1 MQIDQTAA
9 IITGGASGLGEATA
23 RALRSAGAQVVIF
36 DRDAER
42 GMAVAGEIGAG
53 FAEVDVTD
61 EDSVAAGIKAAVTH
75 MGKINAVVNC
85 AGIASGEKT
94 VGRDG
99 PHRLDSFKRTI
110 DINLVGTFNV
120 LRLAAA
126 EMSNN
131 EPDQDSARG
140 VIVNTAS
147 IAAFDGQMGQ
157 ASYAA
162 SKAGIAGLSLPVA
175 RDLARN
181 GIRVM
186 AIAPGIFLT
195 PMLEGLGQ
203 EIIDGLAVDVTFP
216 KRLGKPS
223 EYASLVKFIIEND
236 YLNGEVIRIDGA
248 LRMR

>member
-1 MQIDQTAA
+1 MHIDQTAA

-23 RALRSAGAQVVIF
+23 RAFRDAGAKVVIF
-36 DRDAER
+36 DRDAKR
-42 GMAVAGEIGAG
+42 GMDVATEIGAG

-61 EDSVAAGIKAAVTH
+61 EESVAAGITAAVAH
-75 MGKINAVVNC
+75 MGKINACINC

-99 PHRLDSFKRTI
+99 PHALDSFQRTI
-110 DINLVGTFNV
+110 NINLIGTFNV

-126 EMSNN
+126 EMAGN
-131 EPDQDSARG
+131 EPDEDGARG
-140 VIVNTAS
+140 VIINTAS
-147 IAAFDGQMGQ
+147 VAAFDGQMGQ
-157 ASYAA
+157 VSYAA
-162 SKAGIAGLSLPVA
+162 SKAGIAGMSLPVS

-181 GIRVM
+181 GIRIM

-223 EYASLVKFIIEND
+223 EFASLARFIVENG

>member
-1 MQIDQTAA
+1 MQISQTAA

-23 RALRSAGAQVVIF
+23 RRFRNAGAQVTIF
-36 DRDAER
+36 DLDDVR
-42 GMAVAGEIGAG
+42 GPEVANEIGAG
-53 FAEVDVTD
+53 FAKVNVTD
-61 EDSVAAGIKAAVTH
+61 PDSVSAGISAAVDE
-75 MGKINAVVNC
+75 MGLINACVNC

-99 PHRLDSFKRTI
+99 PHALDSFQRTI
-110 DINLVGTFNV
+110 DINLIGTFNV

-126 EMSNN
+126 QMSGNAPN
-131 EPDQDSARG
+131 EDDERG
-140 VIVNTAS
+140 VIINTAS

-157 ASYAA
+157 VSYAA
-162 SKAGIAGLSLPVA
+162 SKAGIAGMSLPVA

-181 GIRVM
+181 GIRIM

-216 KRLGKPS
+216 KRLGKPA
-223 EYASLVKFIIEND
+223 EFASLVQFIVENG

>member
-9 IITGGASGLGEATA
+9 IITGGASDLGEATA
-23 RALRSAGAQVVIF
+23 RTLRSAGAQVVIF

-42 GMAVAGEIGAG
+42 GTAVAAEIGAG

-61 EDSVAAGIKAAVTH
+61 EDSVAAGIKTAVAH
-75 MGKINAVVNC
+75 MGKINACVNC

-131 EPDQDSARG
+131 EPDQDGARG

-216 KRLGKPS
+216 KRLGKPA

-236 YLNGEVIRIDGA
+236 YLNGEVIRLDGA

>member
-1 MQIDQTAA
+1 MQIDRTAA

-23 RALRSAGAQVVIF
+23 RKFRDAGAQVVIF
-36 DRDAER
+36 DRDQKR
-42 GMAVAGEIGAG
+42 GEAVAQEIGAG

-61 EDSVAAGIKAAVTH
+61 EASVSAGIKAAVSH
-75 MGKINAVVNC
+75 MGKINACINC

-99 PHRLDSFKRTI
+99 PHALDSFQRTVN
-110 DINLVGTFNV
+110 INLIGTFNV

-126 EMSNN
+126 EMAGNAPN
-131 EPDQDSARG
+131 EDGERG

-157 ASYAA
+157 VSYAA
-162 SKAGIAGLSLPVA
+162 SKAGIAGMSLPVS

-181 GIRVM
+181 GIRIM

-203 EIIDGLAVDVTFP
+203 EIIDGLAIDVTFP
-216 KRLGKPS
+216 KRLGKPA
-223 EYASLVKFIIEND
+223 EFASLAQFIVENG

>member
-23 RALRSAGAQVVIF
+23 RAFRKAGANVVIF
-36 DRDAER
+36 DRDAAR
-42 GMAVAGEIGAG
+42 GTEVADEIGAG

-61 EDSVAAGIKAAVTH
+61 EASVASGITLAVAH
-75 MGKINAVVNC
+75 MGKINACVNC
-85 AGIASGEKT
+85 AGIAIGEKT

-99 PHRLDSFKRTI
+99 PHALNTFQRTV

-126 EMSNN
+126 QMAGNAPN
-131 EPDQDSARG
+131 EDGERG

-147 IAAFDGQMGQ
+147 VAAFDGQMGQ
-157 ASYAA
+157 VSYAA
-162 SKAGIAGLSLPVA
+162 SKAGIAGMSLPVS
-175 RDLARN
+175 RDLARS
-181 GIRVM
+181 GIRIM

-203 EIIDGLAVDVTFP
+203 EIIDGLSVDVTFP
-216 KRLGKPS
+216 KRLGKPA
-223 EYASLVKFIIEND
+223 EFASLAQFIVENG

>member
-1 MQIDQTAA
+1 MRINQTSA
-9 IITGGASGLGEATA
+9 IITGGASGLGEACA
-23 RALRSAGAQVVIF
+23 RAFREAGAQVVIF
-36 DRDAER
+36 DRDTKR
-42 GMAVAGEIGAG
+42 GVDVAAEIGAG
-53 FAEVDVTD
+53 FAQVDVTD
-61 EDSVAAGIKAAVTH
+61 EASVAAGIKLAVTY
-75 MGKINAVVNC
+75 MGKINACVNC

-99 PHRLDSFKRTI
+99 PHALDSFQRTVN
-110 DINLVGTFNV
+110 INLIGTFNV

-126 EMSNN
+126 EMAGNAPN
-131 EPDQDSARG
+131 EDSERG
-140 VIVNTAS
+140 VIINTAS

-157 ASYAA
+157 VSYAA
-162 SKAGIAGLSLPVA
+162 SKAAIAGMSLPVS

-181 GIRVM
+181 GIRIM
-186 AIAPGIFLT
+186 AIAPGLFLT

-216 KRLGKPS
+216 KRLGKPA
-223 EYASLVKFIIEND
+223 EFASLAQFIIENG